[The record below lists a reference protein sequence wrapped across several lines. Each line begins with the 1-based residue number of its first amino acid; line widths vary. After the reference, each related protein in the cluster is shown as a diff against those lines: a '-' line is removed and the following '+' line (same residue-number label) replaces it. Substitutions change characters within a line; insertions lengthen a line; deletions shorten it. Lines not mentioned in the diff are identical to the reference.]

1 MPKIRL
7 LEQHVAELIA
17 AGEVVE
23 RPSSVVKELMENAID
38 AGATSVTVEIERGG
52 VQLIRVTDNGC
63 GIAREDVPTAFLRHA
78 TSKVRTEDDLTS
90 IHTLGFRGEA
100 LASICAVARVEMLT
114 RTADELAGTDCVIEG
129 GSEPE
134 ITDAGCPVGTTIFV
148 RDLFYN
154 VPARMKFLKKDVSE
168 GNAVAAVA
176 DCLALS
182 HPEVAVTLIRE
193 GRETLLTPGNGDER
207 ACIYAVFGRDFA
219 RDLLPVSYSLGGVRV
234 TGFICRPTAARANR
248 TMQHFFVNG
257 RYVKT
262 RTAAAALERAYQGA
276 IMVGKFPACVLHL
289 DMPPET
295 VDANVHPAKIEVRF
309 TNERPIFDAV
319 FHAVKSALLAEDTPK
334 QAVLHQKPAAMP
346 EPRGEQVRFA
356 APKAATPPARTKTPS
371 APPAT
376 PAAPA
381 AAATVPPTMAAGG
394 FVSRPLNPSAASS
407 SVESGGTLPLHDAT
421 VVLPPL
427 DPDLLLRGSAD
438 VEVEV
443 TPPVPQTAAEPE
455 TADTPPVVASDESG
469 EAEEDIVYLGEAY
482 RTYLIA
488 EKGGS
493 LFFIDKHAAHERI
506 LYNKLHAAARTDAQM
521 LLAPVAVSLGR
532 EEYDV
537 LLTSLDLLREAGFEA
552 EDFDGALLVRSVP
565 MLLTGEDV
573 PALMQE
579 IAAGLLSGRR
589 EIAVDKLS
597 WIYHS
602 VACRAAIKAGDR
614 QSPLELEAL
623 ARRVLTEDDIRY
635 CPHGRPVCF
644 ELTRRELE
652 KQFGRV

>member
-1 MPKIRL
+1 MPKIQL

-23 RPSSVVKELMENAID
+23 RPSSVVKELMENAVD
-38 AGATSVTVEIERGG
+38 AGATAVTVEIERGG

-78 TSKVRTEDDLTS
+78 TSKVRTEEDLTS

-114 RTADELAGTDCVIEG
+114 RTTDELAGTDCVIEG
-129 GSEPE
+129 GGEPE
-134 ITDAGCPVGTTIFV
+134 ITDTGCPVGTTIFV

-168 GNAVAAVA
+168 ANAVAAVA
-176 DCLALS
+176 DCIALS
-182 HPEVAVTLIRE
+182 HPEVAVRLIRE

-234 TGFICRPTAARANR
+234 NGFICRPTAARANR

-289 DMPPET
+289 EMPPET

-334 QAVLHQKPAAMP
+334 QAVLHSKSPTEPSA
-346 EPRGEQVRFA
+346 PRGEQVRFA
-356 APKAATPPARTKTPS
+356 PP
-371 APPAT
+371 
-376 PAAPA
+376 PAAPVSVS
-381 AAATVPPTMAAGG
+381 TERLREPSVPPSARPTETVSAKPAGG
-394 FVSRPLNPSAASS
+394 FVSRPLNPTTVCSS
-407 SVESGGTLPLHDAT
+407 DLGGGRLPLHDAT
-421 VVLPPL
+421 AVLPPL

-443 TPPVPQTAAEPE
+443 SSPAPIDTRQTVEAKAAEVP
-455 TADTPPVVASDESG
+455 TVVTSE
-469 EAEEDIVYLGEAY
+469 EAEEPIVYLGEAY

-552 EDFDGALLVRSVP
+552 DDFDGALLVRSVP

-589 EIAVDKLS
+589 EIAVDKLA

-614 QSPLELEAL
+614 QSPQELESL